1 MSKRKSR
8 PYPNPNDWCPIII
21 NDERSLEKLNGLMV
35 EGWCLPGSSG
45 RGGLVWIQTQTI
57 FQIQSQSLD
66 YLYEGLSSAFKA
78 EEDHP
83 LVLLLL
89 RHGRGIEKQMALR
102 LPVNADG
109 YKDTEK
115 LEEIVQKD
123 ARGWEV
129 AHIISITRTFGI
141 AILRSKNGGRTA
153 R

>member
-1 MSKRKSR
+1 MSKSRK
-8 PYPNPNDWCPIII
+8 PHPKPNDWCPIII

-45 RGGLVWIQTQTI
+45 GVGLVWVQTQTI
-57 FQIQSQSLD
+57 FQIQPQSLD
-66 YLYEGLSSAFKA
+66 YLYEGLSSAFKTD
-78 EEDHP
+78 EEHP

-89 RHGRGIEKQMALR
+89 RHSRGIEKQMALR

-115 LEEIVQKD
+115 LEEIVQRD
-123 ARGWEV
+123 AKGWEV

-141 AILRSKNGGRTA
+141 AILRSMNGGQSR